1 MSYRNARARNQDLS
15 EAHVPDLMALD
26 IEERSWMLRVA
37 AGFNQMSAARAL
49 LTARASVDLVTYHA
63 CKGTRNALHEACLW
77 RAAVDM
83 VQLLLGHRADVNI
96 KVQYQGHNRTARQI
110 AEAKGFTD
118 LVRCFEGGFGDASR
132 SDAVPPHPSWR
143 PFSPPASSST
153 PLSARAEVMSYRNAR
168 ARNQDLSEAHVP
180 DLMALDIEE
189 RSWMLRVAAGFN
201 QMSAARALL
210 TARASVDLVTY
221 HACKG
226 TRNALHEACLW
237 RAAVDMVQLLLG
249 HRADVNIKVQYQG
262 HNRTA
267 RQIAEANGFTDLVR
281 CFEGG
286 FGDASRSDAVPPHPS
301 WRPFSP
307 PASSS
312 TPLSARA
319 EVMSYRNARARN
331 QDLSEA
337 HVPDLMALDIEERSW
352 MLRVA
357 AGFNQM
363 SAARALLTA
372 RASVDLVTY
381 HACKGTRNALHEACL
396 WRAAVDMVQ
405 LLLGHRADVN
415 IKVQYQGHNR
425 TARQIAEANGF
436 TDLVRCF
443 EGGFGDASRSDAVPP
458 HPSWRPFSPPASSA
472 TPLSARAEVMS
483 YRNARARNQDLSE
496 AHVPDLMALDIE
508 ERSWM
513 LRVAAG
519 FNQMSAARA
528 LLTARASVD
537 LVTYHA
543 CKGTRNA
550 LHEACLWRAAVDMVQ
565 LLLGHRADVNIKV
578 QYQGHNRTARQIA
591 EAKGFTDL
599 VRCFEG
605 GFGDASRSDA
615 VPPHPSWRPF
625 SPPASSST
633 PLSARAEVMSYRNA
647 RARNQD
653 LSEAHVPDLMALD
666 IEERSWMLSVA
677 AGFNQMSA
685 ARALLTARAS
695 VDLVTYHACKG
706 TRNALHEACLWRA
719 AVDMVQLLLGHRAD
733 VNIKVQYQGHNR
745 TARQIAEA
753 NGFTDLVR
761 CFEGA
766 IFTAGQFI
774 YPALGSCRSDE
785 LQECAGKKPRPVRG
799 TCAGFD
805 GTGHR
810 GEIVDVARCSRLQP
824 DVCSKSTA
832 HCPGIS

>member
-1 MSYRNARARNQDLS
+1 MLFQEVWLQFSHLHLKSQIGAPPQSLAAKMPGRPKNTEASARVMSYRNARARNEDLS

-110 AEAKGFTD
+110 AEAKGFTE
-118 LVRCFEGGFGDASR
+118 LARCFEGGFGDASR

-143 PFSPPASSST
+143 PFSPPASSAT

-249 HRADVNIKVQYQG
+249 HRADVNSKVQYQG

-267 RQIAEANGFTDLVR
+267 RQIAEAKGFT
-281 CFEGG
+281 E
-286 FGDASRSDAVPPHPS
+286 
-301 WRPFSP
+301 
-307 PASSS
+307 
-312 TPLSARA
+312 
-319 EVMSYRNARARN
+319 
-331 QDLSEA
+331 
-337 HVPDLMALDIEERSW
+337 
-352 MLRVA
+352 
-357 AGFNQM
+357 
-363 SAARALLTA
+363 
-372 RASVDLVTY
+372 
-381 HACKGTRNALHEACL
+381 
-396 WRAAVDMVQ
+396 
-405 LLLGHRADVN
+405 
-415 IKVQYQGHNR
+415 
-425 TARQIAEANGF
+425 
-436 TDLVRCF
+436 LVRCF

-591 EAKGFTDL
+591 EAKGFTEL

-615 VPPHPSWRPF
+615 VPPHPSPPCPRPAGLAGHATASAPPDQEDEEDRRPDADEHEQSPRHSASGWPWWDPCDDGWANYGWRRYRVWRSEDTQENP
-625 SPPASSST
+625 SWSSSQAGTNKRGWASSTWVRT
-633 PLSARAEVMSYRNA
+633 PDDEDGGDFDEHPWSGADERYR
-647 RARNQD
+647 
-653 LSEAHVPDLMALD
+653 S
-666 IEERSWMLSVA
+666 RSP
-677 AGFNQMSA
+677 
-685 ARALLTARAS
+685 
-695 VDLVTYHACKG
+695 
-706 TRNALHEACLWRA
+706 
-719 AVDMVQLLLGHRAD
+719 
-733 VNIKVQYQGHNR
+733 
-745 TARQIAEA
+745 
-753 NGFTDLVR
+753 R
-761 CFEGA
+761 CA
-766 IFTAGQFI
+766 
-774 YPALGSCRSDE
+774 
-785 LQECAGKKPRPVRG
+785 RG
-799 TCAGFD
+799 TCEVIETVPIHRVANLQTWCSPRFKDGRPLESTIHELKEGLVDPLRHPKFILNAVKATVKRHGEQQELYWTEDHRRLFCMRAAGCNQIRVRIPVLDRRVQGIFRKAID
-805 GTGHR
+805 RIGHDTDIHVGR
-810 GEIVDVARCSRLQP
+810 LRSR
-824 DVCSKSTA
+824 
-832 HCPGIS
+832 

>member
-26 IEERSWMLRVA
+26 IEERSWMLRAA

-118 LVRCFEGGFGDASR
+118 LARCFEGGFGDASR

-189 RSWMLRVAAGFN
+189 RSWMLHVAAGFN

-267 RQIAEANGFTDLVR
+267 RQIAEANGFTDLVRCFEGGFGDASRSDAVPPHPSWRPFSPPASSATPLSARAEVMSYRNARARNQDLSEAHVPDLMALDIEERSWMLRAAAGFNQMSAARALLTARASVDLVTYHACKGTRNALHEACLWRAAVDMVQGHNRTARQIAEAKGFTDLVR

-513 LRVAAG
+513 LRAAAG

-550 LHEACLWRAAVDMVQ
+550 LHEAASDPT
-565 LLLGHRADVNIKV
+565 HPIP
-578 QYQGHNRTARQIA
+578 A
-591 EAKGFTDL
+591 EG
-599 VRCFEG
+599 
-605 GFGDASRSDA
+605 S
-615 VPPHPSWRPF
+615 
-625 SPPASSST
+625 PASSRIRTAPQRERSDT
-633 PLSARAEVMSYRNA
+633 PDPCRRFIGELKDSHGTTPIPAEGSPASDPTRPIPVEGSSASSRIRTAPHRSPQRVRRRAIR
-647 RARNQD
+647 RARS
-653 LSEAHVPDLMALD
+653 L
-666 IEERSWMLSVA
+666 
-677 AGFNQMSA
+677 
-685 ARALLTARAS
+685 
-695 VDLVTYHACKG
+695 
-706 TRNALHEACLWRA
+706 
-719 AVDMVQLLLGHRAD
+719 
-733 VNIKVQYQGHNR
+733 
-745 TARQIAEA
+745 
-753 NGFTDLVR
+753 
-761 CFEGA
+761 
-766 IFTAGQFI
+766 
-774 YPALGSCRSDE
+774 
-785 LQECAGKKPRPVRG
+785 
-799 TCAGFD
+799 
-805 GTGHR
+805 
-810 GEIVDVARCSRLQP
+810 
-824 DVCSKSTA
+824 
-832 HCPGIS
+832 